1 MPSRHL
7 KNLNVES
14 LLLYFRM
21 KRIAEITSERSQ
33 YEASIQSTQAHI
45 NNLSHNISSCA
56 AREKEF
62 KSHLI
67 RMNNEIGKKEK
78 ELLGI
83 QRQRDN
89 KLIIFGEGYP
99 KLIQEIEKNKKKVM
113 SSNSS
118 LIIIPVA

>member
-1 MPSRHL
+1 
-7 KNLNVES
+7 
-14 LLLYFRM
+14 M
-21 KRIAEITSERSQ
+21 KRIAEITNERSQ

-56 AREKEF
+56 AREKELR
-62 KSHLI
+62 SHLI
-67 RMNNEIGKKEK
+67 RTNNEIGKKEK

-99 KLIQEIEKNKKKVM
+99 KLIQEIEKNKKKVT
-113 SSNSS
+113 SSNFVLDNHSRRLKLY
-118 LIIIPVA
+118 LIIKF

>member
-1 MPSRHL
+1 
-7 KNLNVES
+7 
-14 LLLYFRM
+14 M
-21 KRIAEITSERSQ
+21 KRIAEITSKRSQ

-56 AREKEF
+56 AREKELR
-62 KSHLI
+62 SHLI
-67 RMNNEIGKKEK
+67 RTNNEIGKKEK

-113 SSNSS
+113 SSIFVFDNHFCRLY
-118 LIIIPVA
+118 LIIKF

>member
-1 MPSRHL
+1 
-7 KNLNVES
+7 
-14 LLLYFRM
+14 M

-45 NNLSHNISSCA
+45 NNLSQNITSCA
-56 AREKEF
+56 AREKEL

-67 RMNNEIGKKEK
+67 RINNEIGKKEK

-118 LIIIPVA
+118 LIIIPVIFKIIFDN

>member
-1 MPSRHL
+1 
-7 KNLNVES
+7 
-14 LLLYFRM
+14 M

-45 NNLSHNISSCA
+45 NNLNHNISSCA

-62 KSHLI
+62 RSHLI

-99 KLIQEIEKNKKKVM
+99 KLIQEIEKNKKKVT
-113 SSNSS
+113 SSNFVLDNHSRRLKLY
-118 LIIIPVA
+118 LIIKF